1 MLIFHTKLIYK
12 SMKSSEIFIAPPG
25 TRNRHNFV
33 FEKIFALCPGNDYS
47 YVLYLGPDAPFLA
60 HAKRLFYEYH
70 SKSDSRKSYIPFQ
83 AVTIRQIASDLY
95 ETYGTDNVISDEIRT
110 LLLLQL
116 LDEKNLGYARLLS
129 GLLNKIRHYIPDRD
143 LKAVKEEIDRLIFE
157 DKARDRA
164 LNAIDILQM
173 YEVLLDKRKYIDS
186 ERLLLTSIPFIEQ
199 HLSPDLIVIDSF
211 HDPTPLEKQVIRTL
225 MKKSEQV
232 LILAEDRDT
241 FADIVKDGSPF
252 TVTRLRP
259 SSHRTSTG
267 YVAYSSIE
275 DEVEGIAKSIK
286 GLLLQGRMPGE
297 ITLSFPSLLKYL
309 PMVKR
314 IFKRYGIPVR
324 VGEYTLSGTKP
335 VVAINEII
343 TCIEDDYPRTDF
355 LSVLTSPLF
364 PAISRNIKEQAVSI
378 SYRAGIIKGKESWL
392 SINKTLL
399 NETNNLSDE
408 DKEQIEQFQSEINKV
423 VDVMEIIKNS
433 QDLLTYVTTF
443 LSALEKLGYFEALG
457 SDDSDNAVGVAG
469 KISRQFSA
477 LNHFASAN
485 ELSDNNVHPGMY
497 LRFVLDNLSSSD
509 TTPEG
514 VRLVAYDQASSLETK
529 ELFFGGMVEGEFPS
543 RPAIDPI
550 MPEKVKH
557 ALGMPYLEYYLK
569 RQRQYFNRLLNISEK
584 PAYFSCPSAEGD
596 KMFLPSPFLNWDQ
609 AIRPVEL
616 DIFSE
621 EEVLVREGEIRGPES
636 TATVLWNSSLDL
648 NNTSLKMLGDTFR
661 GYLNVTDIDSYRKCP
676 MRFYIERVLKLE
688 REDPPQFEVEARL
701 WGSLAHK
708 VMEHL
713 YKDGHVEIDD
723 IDTRLVQ
730 CLETVLKQF
739 PIDEFWGRVAK
750 EIFQKLL
757 PKIKEQEQA
766 LRMQGFGPVM
776 VEKKLTADINGL
788 KLKGK
793 IDRIDKG
800 QGSRGQACL
809 PAGRGFAGSREN
821 DNNNV
826 VLLDYKTGNIDSDSL
841 QMPLYAL
848 MWSKNSDDPV
858 EKVGYYSLKE
868 GKITWYPKKGS
879 MDEYLKESL
888 ATAEELVGEMRKGI
902 FSPKP
907 LKASECR
914 YCSHST
920 LCER

>member
-1 MLIFHTKLIYK
+1 
-12 SMKSSEIFIAPPG
+12 MKSSEIFIAPPG
-25 TRNRHNFV
+25 TGNRHNV
-33 FEKIFALCPGNDYS
+33 IFEKIISICPGNDYS
-47 YVLYLGPDAPFLA
+47 PVLYLGPDAPFLA
-60 HAKRLFYEYH
+60 HAKNLFYQYLA
-70 SKSDSRKSYIPFQ
+70 KTDGRKAYIPFQ

-129 GLLNKIRHYIPDRD
+129 GLLNKIRHHIPDRN
-143 LKAVKEEIDRLIFE
+143 LTAVKAEIDRLIFE

-164 LNAIDILQM
+164 ISAIDILQT
-173 YEVLLDKRKYIDS
+173 YEDLMEKRKYIDS
-186 ERLLLTSIPFIEQ
+186 ERLLLTSIPLIEQ

-211 HDPTPLEKQVIRTL
+211 YDPTPLEKQVIRSL
-225 MKKSEQV
+225 MKKSEHIF
-232 LILAEDRDT
+232 ILAEDRDT
-241 FADIVKDGSPF
+241 FADMVKDGSPF
-252 TVTRLRP
+252 TVTTLRP
-259 SSHRTSTG
+259 SSHRSSTG
-267 YVAYSSIE
+267 YVTYSSIE

-297 ITLSFPSLLKYL
+297 ITLSFPGLLKYL

-314 IFKRYGIPVR
+314 IFKRYGIPVS
-324 VGEYTLSGTKP
+324 VGEYTLSNTKP

-392 SINKTLL
+392 SIDKTLL
-399 NETNNLSDE
+399 NETNNLSDK
-408 DKEQIEQFQSEINKV
+408 DKEQIEQFQREINKV
-423 VDVMEIIKNS
+423 VDVMEIIRNS
-433 QDLLTYVTTF
+433 RDLLTYVTTF
-443 LSALEKLGYFEALG
+443 LTALEKLGYFEELG
-457 SDDSDNAVGVAG
+457 SDASDKTAGIAG

-477 LNHFASAN
+477 LNQFALDN
-485 ELSDNNVHPGMY
+485 KLSDNKVHPGMY
-497 LRFVLDNLSSSD
+497 LRFVLENLSSSD

-514 VRLVAYDQASSLETK
+514 VRLVSYDQASSLETK

-609 AIRPVEL
+609 AVRPVEL

-621 EEVLVREGEIRGPES
+621 EEVFVRQGEIRGPES
-636 TATVLWNSSLDL
+636 TAHVLWNSNLDL
-648 NNTSLKMLGDTFR
+648 NKTSLKVVGNTFR
-661 GYLNVTDIDSYRKCP
+661 GYLNVTDIDAYRKCP

-688 REDPPQFEVEARL
+688 IEDPPQFKVEARL

-708 VMEHL
+708 VMEQL
-713 YKDGHVEIDD
+713 YKDGHIEIDD

-730 CLETVLKQF
+730 CLEAVLKQF

-793 IDRIDKG
+793 IDRIDKRQGSGG
-800 QGSRGQACL
+800 QGVKG
-809 PAGRGFAGSREN
+809 PREN

-826 VLLDYKTGNIDSDSL
+826 VLLDYKTGNVDSDSL
-841 QMPLYAL
+841 QMPMYAL
-848 MWSKNSDDPV
+848 MWKENSPDPV
-858 EKVGYYSLKE
+858 DKVGYYSLKE
-868 GKITWYPKKGS
+868 GKTTWYPKKGS
-879 MDEYLKESL
+879 MEEYLKESL
-888 ATAEELVGEMRKGI
+888 ATAEELVGKMRKGM
-902 FSPKP
+902 FSPEP

-914 YCSHST
+914 YCSHSP

>member
-1 MLIFHTKLIYK
+1 
-12 SMKSSEIFIAPPG
+12 MKTSEIFIAPPG
-25 TRNRHNFV
+25 TRNRHDV
-33 FEKIFALCPGNDYS
+33 AFEKILDLCPGNDYS
-47 YVLYLGPDAPFLA
+47 SVLYLGPDAPFLA
-60 HAKRLFYEYH
+60 HAKKLFYNYH
-70 SKSDSRKSYIPFQ
+70 AKSDTRKSYIPFQ
-83 AVTIRQIASDLY
+83 AVTIRQLASDLY

-129 GLLNKIRHYIPDRD
+129 GLLNKIRHHIPERN
-143 LKAVKEEIDRLIFE
+143 LNAVKAEIDRLIFE

-164 LNAIDILQM
+164 RSAIDILQT
-173 YEVLLDKRKYIDS
+173 YEDLLEKRKYIDS
-186 ERLLLTSIPFIEQ
+186 ERILLTATPLIEQ
-199 HLSPDLIVIDSF
+199 HLSSELIVIDSF
-211 HDPTPLEKQVIRTL
+211 YDPTPLEKQVIRSL
-225 MKKSEQV
+225 MNKSEQV
-232 LILAEDRDT
+232 LILAENRDT
-241 FADIVKDGSPF
+241 FADMVKDGSPL
-252 TVTRLRP
+252 TVTTLRP

-267 YVAYSSIE
+267 YVAYPSIE

-297 ITLSFPSLLKYL
+297 ISLSFPNILKYL

-314 IFKRYGIPVR
+314 IFKRYGIPVS
-324 VGEYTLSGTKP
+324 VGEYPLSGTKP
-335 VVAINEII
+335 LVAINEII

-392 SINKTLL
+392 SIDKTLL

-408 DKEQIEQFQSEINKV
+408 DKEQIEQFQREINKV
-423 VDVMEIIKNS
+423 VDVLEIIKNS
-433 QDLLTYVTTF
+433 QNLLTYVTTF
-443 LSALEKLGYFEALG
+443 LSALETLGYFEVLG
-457 SDDSDNAVGVAG
+457 SDASVNTAGMAG

-477 LNHFASAN
+477 LNHFAIDN
-485 ELSDNNVHPGMY
+485 ELSENKAHPGIY
-497 LRFVLDNLSSSD
+497 LRFVLENLSSSD

-514 VRLVAYDQASSLETK
+514 VRLVSYDQASSLETK
-529 ELFFGGMVEGEFPS
+529 ELFFGGMIEEEFPS

-636 TATVLWNSSLDL
+636 SAHILWNSSLDL
-648 NNTSLKMLGDTFR
+648 NKTSLKMVGDTFR

-708 VMEHL
+708 VMEQL
-713 YKDGHVEIDD
+713 YKDGDIEIDD
-723 IDTRLVQ
+723 IDTRIVQ
-730 CLETVLKQF
+730 CLEAVLRQF

-750 EIFQKLL
+750 EIFKKLL
-757 PKIKEQEQA
+757 PRIKEQEQA
-766 LRMQGFGPVM
+766 LRMQGFAPVM
-776 VEKKLTADINGL
+776 VEKKLTAEINGL

-793 IDRIDKG
+793 IDRIDKR
-800 QGSRGQACL
+800 QGSRDQEVKG
-809 PAGRGFAGSREN
+809 PREH
-821 DNNNV
+821 DNNTV
-826 VLLDYKTGNIDSDSL
+826 VLLDYKTGNVASDSL
-841 QMPLYAL
+841 QMPLYSL
-848 MWSKNSDDPV
+848 MWREHSPDPV
-858 EKVGYYSLKE
+858 DKVGYYSLKE
-868 GKITWYPKKGS
+868 GKITWFPRKGS
-879 MDEYLKESL
+879 MEEYVNESL
-888 ATAEELVGEMRKGI
+888 ATAEELVGNMRKGI
-902 FSPKP
+902 FSPEP

-914 YCSHST
+914 YCSHSP